1 MNLTRDIARNSVFI
15 LIPAAII
22 SAFLPW
28 QDLPFSI
35 LVGGLLAILNMKA
48 LAWSIKGILGTSHAN
63 AKMLFFA
70 QFRFV
75 IFILII
81 TALAYLKL
89 VTIPGLIAG
98 FSIVFVQVLITGLK
112 HARRPGN

>member
-15 LIPAAII
+15 LIPAATI
-22 SAFLPW
+22 SAFLP
-28 QDLPFSI
+28 
-35 LVGGLLAILNMKA
+35 
-48 LAWSIKGILGTSHAN
+48 WSIKGILGTSHAN